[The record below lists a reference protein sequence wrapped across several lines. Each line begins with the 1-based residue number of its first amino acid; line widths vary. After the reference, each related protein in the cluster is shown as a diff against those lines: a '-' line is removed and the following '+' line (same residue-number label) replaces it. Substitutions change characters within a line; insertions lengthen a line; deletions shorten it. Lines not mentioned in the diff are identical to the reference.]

1 MRHTRTTSILI
12 GVLGGV
18 GSAALAG
25 EAVQR
30 TDDVIATVAGA
41 PITAAELEKSGAV
54 RLFSLRTQEY
64 QMKRQL
70 LEEAINLRLLEQEAK
85 KRGVVVAELL
95 RNDVEA
101 KVETPSESE
110 QREYYAKNKARF
122 GQASE
127 ADALKQIEL
136 GLRQQRLREK
146 QAEYVKGLRERAGVR
161 VLLSPPRLAVSAGDD
176 PSRGPADAPVT
187 IVEFSDF
194 QCPFCA
200 RATPVLKQVE
210 ERYAGKVR
218 RVFRDLPLT
227 NIHKEAAGAA
237 EAGTCANEQGK
248 FWELHDA
255 LFAEQASLLPAEI
268 KRAASKLGLD
278 ATAFA
283 ACLDSGRHRPEWQQD
298 AAEAASYGL
307 TGTPAFFV
315 NGRLLSGAQPFEA
328 FARVI
333 DEELELLEQGKKQKT
348 QASR

>member
-1 MRHTRTTSILI
+1 MRHTRATSILI

-25 EAVQR
+25 EPAQR
-30 TDDVIATVAGA
+30 QDEVVATLAGA
-41 PITAAELEKSGAV
+41 PITAAELEQSGAA

-64 QMKRQL
+64 QLKRQL

-85 KRGVVVAELL
+85 RRGVAAAELL
-95 RNDVEA
+95 RKDVEA
-101 KVETPSESE
+101 KVETPSDGE
-110 QREYYAKNKARF
+110 QREYYGKNKARF

-127 ADALKQIEL
+127 AEALKQIEL

-146 QAEYVKGLRERAGVR
+146 QAEYVKGLRERADVR
-161 VLLSPPRLAVSAGDD
+161 VLLAPPRLPVSAGDD
-176 PSRGPADAPVT
+176 PSRGPKDAPVT

-200 RATPVLKQVE
+200 RATPVLKQLE
-210 ERYAGKVR
+210 ERYAGKLR

-237 EAGTCANEQGK
+237 EAGSCANEQGK

-268 KRAASKLGLD
+268 KRAAAKLGLD
-278 ATAFA
+278 AEAFA
-283 ACLDSGRHRPEWQQD
+283 ACLDSGKHRAEWQQD
-298 AAEAASYGL
+298 VSDATSYGL

-315 NGRLLSGAQPFEA
+315 NGRLLSGAQSFEA
-328 FARVI
+328 FARLI
-333 DEELELLEQGKKQKT
+333 DEELELAEQGKKQKT